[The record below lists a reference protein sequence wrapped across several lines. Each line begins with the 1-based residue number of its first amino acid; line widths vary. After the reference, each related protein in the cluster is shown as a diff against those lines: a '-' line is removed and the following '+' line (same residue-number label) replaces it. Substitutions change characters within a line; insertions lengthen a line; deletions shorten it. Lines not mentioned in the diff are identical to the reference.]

1 MSDVASLA
9 ASATQMSQQNVREQA
24 QIAVLKQSIDMA
36 GQGALQLLEGVTETA
51 VATTGANPSDNIGSM
66 VDIRA

>member
-51 VATTGANPSDNIGSM
+51 VATTGATPSDNIGSM
-66 VDIRA
+66 VDVRA

>member
-1 MSDVASLA
+1 MSDIASLA
-9 ASATQMSQQNVREQA
+9 ASTTRMSQQNVREQA

-51 VATTGANPSDNIGSM
+51 VATTGANPAENVGSM
-66 VDIRA
+66 VDVRA